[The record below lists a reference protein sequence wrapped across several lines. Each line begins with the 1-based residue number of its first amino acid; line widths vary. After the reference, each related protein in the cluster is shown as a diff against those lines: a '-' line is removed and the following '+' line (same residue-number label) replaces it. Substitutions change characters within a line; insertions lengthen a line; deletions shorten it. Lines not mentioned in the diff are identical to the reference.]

1 MLLKVSELTKRFG
14 DLTAVDQVEFGIR
27 EEEIVGL
34 IGPNGAGKTTL
45 FNCLTG
51 IHKPEEGKA
60 IFNGELDLTKS
71 KSHEICKAGI
81 ARTFQEVRTFLNL
94 SVLDNLKA
102 SSTFGRETDDPLGED
117 EPHQFLESV
126 GLGEKK
132 DVLAKN
138 LNIGKRRLLE
148 LAMALSTH
156 PRLILVDEIASGL
169 YLSEISSLTDKIEGI
184 REDRGISILWI
195 EHVMSAIM
203 ESTDRVIVL
212 DNGSIIAEGEPEEI
226 KKNKKVSE
234 VYLGSE
240 YD

>member
-1 MLLKVSELTKRFG
+1 MLLKVSGLTKRFG
-14 DLTAVDQVEFGIR
+14 DLIAVDNVEFDIG
-27 EEEIVGL
+27 EGEIVGL

-45 FNCLTG
+45 FNCLMG
-51 IHKPEEGKA
+51 LHKPDEGEA
-60 IFNGELDLTKS
+60 IFDEKFDLMKM
-71 KSHEICKAGI
+71 KPHQICKAGI

-102 SSTFGRETDDPLGED
+102 SSTFGRETENRRRDD
-117 EPHQFLESV
+117 EPHQLLESV

-132 DVLAKN
+132 DALAKN
-138 LNIGKRRLLE
+138 LNIGNRRLLE

-156 PRLILVDEIASGL
+156 PRIILVDEIASGL
-169 YLSEISSLTDKIEGI
+169 SLSEISSLTDTIEEI
-184 REDRGISILWI
+184 RNSHGISIFWI

-212 DNGSIIAEGEPEEI
+212 DNGSIIAEGKPEEI
-226 KKNKKVSE
+226 KKSKKVTE
-234 VYLGSE
+234 VYLGTE